1 MPSKSQKGNQFQDW
15 CAAWI
20 LKNSPGSIVH
30 NQKAVAKTIKIRN
43 PKTGQLE
50 DRWVSQRNDILGCID
65 LIWIREDG
73 YITFIQATL
82 DSGVGRKL
90 TELKKI
96 PWDVTRY
103 AVEVWVKR
111 EAGRISIM
119 RYTPGETLFHIAT
132 ILRGKHISEAF

>member
-20 LKNSPGSIVH
+20 LKTTPGSVVH
-30 NQKAVAKTIKIRN
+30 NQKAVAKTIKMRD
-43 PKTGQLE
+43 PKTGQLV
-50 DRWVSQRNDILGCID
+50 DRWVSQRNDIFGCVD
-65 LIWIREDG
+65 LIWIRNDG
-73 YITFIQATL
+73 YLTFIQATL

-96 PWDVTRY
+96 PWDVTRC

-111 EAGRISIM
+111 EVGRISIM
-119 RYTPGETLFHIAT
+119 RYTPGETLFPIAS
-132 ILRGKHISEAF
+132 ILRGKLISEAF

>member
-30 NQKAVAKTIKIRN
+30 NQKAVAKIIKMRDS
-43 PKTGQLE
+43 KTGQLV
-50 DRWVSQRNDILGCID
+50 DRWVSQRNDILGCVDIVW
-65 LIWIREDG
+65 IWSTG
-73 YITFIQATL
+73 CLVFIQATM

-96 PWDVTRY
+96 PWDVSMY
-103 AVEVWVKR
+103 GVEVWVKR
-111 EAGRISIM
+111 EPGRIDILK
-119 RYTPGETLFHIAT
+119 YTAEKTLLKIAT
-132 ILRGKHISEAF
+132 ITRGKIAYEAF